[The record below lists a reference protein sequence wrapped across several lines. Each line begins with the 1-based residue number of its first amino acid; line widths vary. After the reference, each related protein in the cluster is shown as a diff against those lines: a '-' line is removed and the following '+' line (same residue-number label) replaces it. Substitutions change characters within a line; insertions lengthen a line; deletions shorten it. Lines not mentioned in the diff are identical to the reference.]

1 VTTLET
7 KAKVISG
14 SIDGD
19 ELENKINSFID
30 NEKNIEIK
38 HIKFTNNSI
47 SEIATTLIIYN
58 KQK

>member
-1 VTTLET
+1 MET

>member
-1 VTTLET
+1 LET